1 MNKYS
6 EERKRLQ
13 LDGLLP
19 EWYSTA
25 GLQMFKEK
33 YQWADTPK
41 DQYAAIARA
50 AANHVRH
57 VYPNAEEKFFNLLWN
72 GWLSPST
79 PTLANMGRGIGLPVS
94 CSGNYIH
101 DSISGF
107 YKARS
112 ENAMLTKYGFGTS
125 SYLNDIRPRG
135 AAYKGGRASGVI
147 PVLKGFVQDME
158 DVAQS
163 SARRGAWAGYIDISH
178 NDFDEIINLLSVA
191 PDGLNI
197 GWIIHD
203 DFLTRLKDNDP
214 EAQRRW
220 TTVIETKMVTGKGYL
235 LFVDKIN
242 RHRPIDYIYNNL
254 YVKASNLCTEINLV
268 SDEEHTFTC
277 IISSMNYA
285 KYNEWEKTDSIFW
298 AILFLDCVAQE
309 FIDLAEGIEEL
320 SKAVRFTKKSRA
332 LGLGACG
339 LHTLFMKEGFSFD
352 SLEAQ
357 FLHHAM
363 FDNLKT
369 KTKEA
374 SLELGRILGIPEWC
388 KKSKQRNTHL
398 IAIAPTKSTAL
409 IMGGVSEGINPVP
422 ALVYTQTTSAGEMQR
437 IDPTFLAFL
446 KEKGYN
452 TPQHLKE
459 IEDAFGSCQ
468 SVSWMTAEEKKLF
481 RIAFEYD
488 MSVILR
494 LASQRQKFIDQ
505 GQSLNLFIAG
515 DADEEYIARIHQQ
528 AAEDEWIH
536 QIYYIYS
543 SANVAGSKG
552 ECEVCS

>member
-13 LDGLLP
+13 VEGLLP

-25 GLQMFKEK
+25 GYQMFKEK
-33 YQWADTPK
+33 YQWADTPR
-41 DQYAAIARA
+41 DQYEAIART

-57 VYPNAEEKFFNLLWN
+57 IYPNAEEKFLNLLWN

-79 PTLANMGRGIGLPVS
+79 PILANMGRGIGLPVS

-135 AAYKGGRASGVI
+135 TAYKGGRASGVI

-163 SARRGAWAGYIDISH
+163 SARRGAWAGYLDISH
-178 NDFDEIINLLSVA
+178 DDFDEVINLLAVA

-197 GWIIHD
+197 GWIIKD
-203 DFLTRLKDNDP
+203 DFLTKLKNND
-214 EAQRRW
+214 EESQRRW

-235 LFVDKIN
+235 FFVDKVN
-242 RHRPIDYIYNNL
+242 RHRPIDYVNNNL
-254 YVKASNLCTEINLV
+254 YVKASNLCAEVNLT
-268 SDEEHTFTC
+268 SDEFHSFTC
-277 IISSMNYA
+277 ILSSMNYA
-285 KYNEWEKTDSIFW
+285 KYEEWENTDSIFW
-298 AILFLDCVAQE
+298 AILFLDCIAQE
-309 FIDLAEGIEEL
+309 FIELADGIEEL

-339 LHTLFMKEGFSFD
+339 LHTLFMQRGLSFD
-352 SLEAQ
+352 SLDAQ
-357 FLHHAM
+357 FLNYAI
-363 FDNLKT
+363 FNDLRRKAR
-369 KTKEA
+369 EA
-374 SLELGRILGIPEWC
+374 SIEIGKTLGIPEWC
-388 KKSKQRNTHL
+388 KKSKQRHTHV
-398 IAIAPTKSTAL
+398 IALAPTKSTAL
-409 IMGGVSEGINPVP
+409 IMGGISEGINPVP

-437 IDPTFLAFL
+437 IDPTFLTFL
-446 KEKGYN
+446 KNKGCDS
-452 TPQHLKE
+452 PEHLKE

-468 SVSWMTAEEKKLF
+468 TVSWMTDEEKKVF

-494 LASQRQKFIDQ
+494 LASQRQQFIDQ

-515 DADEEYIARIHQQ
+515 DADEDYIASIHQQ
-528 AAEDEWIH
+528 AALDEWIH

-543 SANVAGSKG
+543 STNVSGSKG
-552 ECEVCS
+552 ECEACN